1 MYKID
6 YNKIQNP
13 EEKQFIRQIQNALYL
28 SEAKYRESFT
38 DFYHFDW
45 MQSVYKKYLGDT
57 LAEGLTY
64 FGGYEGAER
73 QILGCAPFEL
83 SSEDF
88 PISCLKVIVKTGIG
102 KALSHRDYLGALL
115 GLGIERD
122 KIGDIIVKS
131 FGAYVI
137 VSKVLVD
144 YIMISLTGI
153 GRYQNIEI
161 ISIPFSEIEMEAP
174 QTKCI
179 ETTVASLRLDVLTA
193 AGLHLSR
200 SAVLKLIAAG
210 KVKCNGMETSGRI
223 NLKEGDHVTVRGY
236 GKIKLSQV
244 NGLTKKDRIHVVIE
258 KYV

>member
-6 YNKIQNP
+6 CSKIKDV
-13 EEKQFIRQIQNALYL
+13 EERQFIKQIQNALYL
-28 SEAKYRESFT
+28 SDAKYRESFT
-38 DFYHFDW
+38 DFYNKEW

-57 LAEGLTY
+57 LAEGLVY

-83 SSEDF
+83 CDEDF
-88 PISCLKVIVKTGIG
+88 PLCCLKIVVKTGIG

-122 KIGDIIVKS
+122 KMGDIIVKS
-131 FGAYVI
+131 FGAYVM
-137 VSKVLVD
+137 VSKVLSD
-144 YIMISLTGI
+144 YIEVSLTSI

-161 ISIPFSEIEMEAP
+161 TAIPFSEVEVQPP
-174 QTKCI
+174 QTKRI
-179 ETTVASLRLDVLTA
+179 ETTVASLRVDATIA

-200 SAVLKLIAAG
+200 SMVLKLIEAG
-210 KVKCNGMETSGRI
+210 KVKCNGMETNRCV
-223 NLKEGDHVTVRGY
+223 NLKEGDHITVRGY
-236 GKIKLSQV
+236 GKFKLTKV
-244 NGLTKKDRIHVVIE
+244 NGMTKKDRIHVVIE